1 MKLALRNFGT
11 APETARSFTVPFTAS
26 SPIDPPGKNS
36 GCTTNESVLIAS
48 RPEVRFKHRRI
59 AKILESRVPERG
71 EKQMLDQLVAQLASA
86 PVAHH
91 NVLVA
96 NQGQRA

>member
-1 MKLALRNFGT
+1 MKLALKNLGN

-48 RPEVRFKHRRI
+48 RPAGKSSTAASPRF
-59 AKILESRVPERG
+59 S
-71 EKQMLDQLVAQLASA
+71 SA
-86 PVAHH
+86 RFLNAGRNKCSTSSLPSFPPPPCPITMV
-91 NVLVA
+91 
-96 NQGQRA
+96 G